1 MTDTLDVLEI
11 GEGRS
16 AVGLSSTDIS
26 QDAKLG
32 PLITAVSR
40 RLDILI
46 GPIVQRTI
54 TNEAHDG
61 GTSYIDLANSPIAS
75 VTSITEYA
83 GTTGTALSLSAN
95 TTQPASGYLLKMNSF
110 GFYKG
115 RVYRRNGNTDGWF
128 PQGMGN
134 VLITYVA
141 GRYADTS
148 SVDARYKQA
157 AAFTLANLFRREQ
170 RPASPNYAGPEAMS
184 DVGHSAFPSFALPNA
199 ALELLID
206 EIPPGVA

>member
-1 MTDTLDVLEI
+1 MSDTLDVLAI
-11 GEGRS
+11 GEARA
-16 AVGLSSTDIS
+16 AVGLSGADIS
-26 QDAKLG
+26 QDGRLT

-46 GPIVQRTI
+46 GPIVERTI

-61 GTSYIDLANSPIAS
+61 GQSYIDLGSSPITS

-83 GTTGTALSLSAN
+83 GTTGTALSLSSN
-95 TTQPASGYLLKMNSF
+95 TNQPASGYLLKMNTF

-115 RVYRRNGNTDGWF
+115 RIYRRNGNTDGWF
-128 PQGMGN
+128 PQGVGN
-134 VLITYVA
+134 VLVTYIA
-141 GRYADTS
+141 GRYADTA

-170 RPASPNYAGPEAMS
+170 RPASPNFAGPEAMS
-184 DVGHSAFPSFALPNA
+184 DFGHSAFPSFALPNA

-206 EIPPGVA
+206 EIPPAVA